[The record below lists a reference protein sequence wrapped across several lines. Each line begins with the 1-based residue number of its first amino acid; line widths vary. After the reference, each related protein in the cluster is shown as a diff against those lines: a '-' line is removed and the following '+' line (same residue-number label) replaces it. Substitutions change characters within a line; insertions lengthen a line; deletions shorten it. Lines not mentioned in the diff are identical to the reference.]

1 MVRGFS
7 ASRLTCCRSSGFRK
21 RCSGE
26 GASLSRG
33 DAVLRKPSNDEDRE
47 GYKGL
52 VGFDHCGSSVMI
64 FPSNPVIREKGLNF
78 VGTLLPP
85 LSPSIPVLPNSVIQS
100 QYPMKN
106 RVTFEIFSKKDDV
119 GTLCQVSVGN
129 PNLDVVESQFA
140 LLNQMPEG
148 FNPLKS
154 MPNMPNEVSNL
165 VIVSQGE
172 AKFFSLGKFQI
183 EGLSPK
189 KMAKVREILSSLNIK
204 VYSRWKNRFSTGI

>member
-1 MVRGFS
+1 MS
-7 ASRLTCCRSSGFRK
+7 
-21 RCSGE
+21 
-26 GASLSRG
+26 
-33 DAVLRKPSNDEDRE
+33 KPSNDEDRE

-52 VGFDHCGSSVMI
+52 VGFDHCGSSVTI
-64 FPSNPVIREKGLNF
+64 FLSNLVIREKWLNF
-78 VGTLLPP
+78 VGTCGMLVAENLEVSSFSPSQSSLSTFPTSCELVLPP

-106 RVTFEIFSKKDDV
+106 RVTSKIFSKKDDV

-129 PNLDVVESQFA
+129 PNLDVVESQFTH
-140 LLNQMPEG
+140 LKQMPEG

-172 AKFFSLGKFQI
+172 AKFFSLGEFQI

-189 KMAKVREILSSLNIK
+189 KMAKVREVLSSLNIK
-204 VYSRWKNRFSTGI
+204 MYSRRKNRFSTGI